1 MSNPNA
7 AKIQKKERLLEK
19 VYQVAFDFEKE
30 KHCCSQCTVAALQ
43 EIFLIKSD
51 EVFSTSFAL
60 GGGFA
65 NTSEGTCGA
74 LAGGAMIISYFYG
87 RRREEFFNGIPNKK
101 ANDLTKA
108 LYDRFVQEYGSC
120 LCKDVQKKIFGRS
133 FNFWNKK
140 EKELFE
146 TSGGHIDKC
155 PAVVAKAAQWT
166 FKIIEEEVNKN
177 KEKRKGYEGK

>member
-1 MSNPNA
+1 MSNS
-7 AKIQKKERLLEK
+7 KMDKTHKKEILLEE
-19 VYQVAFDFEKE
+19 VYKLAFKYEQE
-30 KHCCSQCTVAALQ
+30 YHCCSQCIVAALQ

-101 ANDLTKA
+101 ANDLTKK

-120 LCKDVQKKIFGRS
+120 LCKDIQKKIFGRS

-166 FKIIEEEVNKN
+166 FKIIEEEINKS